1 MIRLGTSTDNSI
13 AIDYINSLETQTKQ
27 SRVELERQRDQM
39 HQMDQQIKELT
50 ARLNATGPGGFTSP
64 PPAISYGNNNG
75 PHYSNGTDNSND
87 NRTLP
92 PIMNGGAMQGVQ
104 YGESGR

>member
-1 MIRLGTSTDNSI
+1 
-13 AIDYINSLETQTKQ
+13 
-27 SRVELERQRDQM
+27 M

-50 ARLNATGPGGFTSP
+50 ARLNASGQGSFSSP
-64 PPAISYGNNNG
+64 PTSMNYS
-75 PHYSNGTDNSND
+75 SNGASHYTNGIDANND

-104 YGESGR
+104 YGENGR